1 MNDRM
6 RIVVT
11 GGAGFIGSHVADR
24 LIEEGHEVSIVD
36 DLSTGK
42 KKNIN
47 PKAEFHKLD
56 ILSPKLE
63 RVFKKARPEVVV
75 HHAAQMDVRRSVAD
89 PLFDGQVNILGT
101 LNVLEQAVKIGTKR
115 VIFASS
121 GGAVYG
127 DQETFPA
134 SEQHPVRPISPY
146 GVSKLSGEHY
156 LYYYQRTYG
165 LQSASLRYGNVY
177 GPRQDP
183 FGEAGVVAIF
193 ALKLL
198 QNEQPVI
205 NGNGKQTRDYIA
217 VDDVVEANMAV
228 LNRGLN
234 DTFNVGTGRETSV
247 NQLYRMLADTIGS
260 PIKERYGPERRGEQA
275 RSCLDASKLSKAS
288 DWEPRVDLAE
298 GLKRTADYFR
308 QTVESR

>member
-1 MNDRM
+1 M

-11 GGAGFIGSHVADR
+11 GGAGFIGSHIADR
-24 LIEEGHEVSIVD
+24 LVEEGHEVSIVD

-42 KKNIN
+42 KKNLN
-47 PKAEFHKLD
+47 PKAEFYKLD

-63 RVFKKARPEVVV
+63 KAFKKARPEVIV

-101 LNVLEQAVKIGTKR
+101 VNVLEQAVKIGTKR

-121 GGAVYG
+121 GGAIYG
-127 DQETFPA
+127 
-134 SEQHPVRPISPY
+134 EQHAYPATEDHPAHPLSPY
-146 GVSKLSGEHY
+146 GISKLSGEHY
-156 LYYYQRTYG
+156 LYYYRRTYG
-165 LQSASLRYGNVY
+165 LQSAVLRYGNVY

-193 ALKLL
+193 ALRLL

-205 NGNGKQTRDYIA
+205 NGNGKQTRDYVA

-228 LNRGLN
+228 LNGDLN

-247 NQLYRMLADTIGS
+247 NQLFRMLADVIGS
-260 PIKERYGPERRGEQA
+260 PIKERYGPERRGEQI
-275 RSCLDASKLSKAS
+275 RSCLDATKLSKAS
-288 DWEPRVDLAE
+288 DWEARSTLQD
-298 GLKRTADYFR
+298 GLKRTVEYFR
-308 QTVESR
+308 QTVSE

>member
-1 MNDRM
+1 M

-11 GGAGFIGSHVADR
+11 GGAGFIGSHIADR

-42 KKNIN
+42 KKHVNR
-47 PKAEFHKLD
+47 KAELYKLD

-63 RVFKKARPEVVV
+63 KVFKKERPEVIV

-101 LNVLEQAVKIGTKR
+101 VNVLEQAVKIGAKR

-127 DQETFPA
+127 EPLAFPA
-134 SEQHPVRPISPY
+134 AEDHPAHPLSPY
-146 GVSKLSGEHY
+146 GISKLSGEHY
-156 LYYYQRTYG
+156 LYYYARTYG
-165 LQSASLRYGNVY
+165 LQSAVLRYGNVY

-193 ALKLL
+193 TLRLL
-198 QNEQPVI
+198 QNEQPI
-205 NGNGKQTRDYIA
+205 IYGNGKQTRDYVA
-217 VDDVVEANMAV
+217 VEDVVEANMAV
-228 LNRGLN
+228 LNGGLN
-234 DTFNVGTGRETSV
+234 DTFNVSTGRETSV
-247 NQLYRMLADTIGS
+247 NQLFRMLADVIGS
-260 PIKERYGPERRGEQA
+260 PVKERYGPERRGEQL
-275 RSCLDASKLSKAS
+275 RSSLDATKLSKAC
-288 DWEPRVDLAE
+288 DWEPRTSLQD
-298 GLKRTADYFR
+298 GLKRTVEYFR
-308 QTVESR
+308 QTVTP